1 MEDFLVGLMGKKID
15 VSCGSNSTVR
25 GDVAAVKE
33 GILHLRHD
41 SERIAYVAI
50 DKITIV
56 WEAKDHEARPGFVF
70 GKKTENS
77 L

>member
-1 MEDFLVGLMGKKID
+1 
-15 VSCGSNSTVR
+15 VR

-56 WEAKDHEARPGFVF
+56 WEAKDHESRPGFVF
-70 GKKTENS
+70 GKKSENS
-77 L
+77 